1 MKRTIVTLAVV
12 AGVAIV
18 ASLPAAAEEGSP
30 SGEPA
35 AAAARTEVPEAA
47 VALAF
52 PADWAVDIEMRP
64 GEDWGLSERYDDAA
78 PLRFWNVL
86 YASPGGRP
94 WCDVTWYP
102 EHPMTLAEQAIE
114 YELLMTPTLSEVERT
129 IEVTPTQLPAG
140 EAFRFV
146 IYNGP
151 TDDFGTVYLLESE
164 VGRYFLQCVSDERAD
179 DDWLSIASSIEWLAV
194 PEVSPEP

>member
-1 MKRTIVTLAVV
+1 MRTIVTLAVA
-12 AGVAIV
+12 AGVAVV

-30 SGEPA
+30 PGEPA
-35 AAAARTEVPEAA
+35 AEAVRVEVPEAA
-47 VALAF
+47 VALSL
-52 PADWAVDIEMRP
+52 PADWAVDIEMRQR
-64 GEDWGLSERYDDAA
+64 EDWGLSERYVDAA

-102 EHPMTLAEQAIE
+102 EHPMTLAEHAVE
-114 YELLMTPTLSEVERT
+114 YELLMTPTLSDVERT
-129 IEVTPTQLPAG
+129 IEVMPTELPAG

-151 TDDFGTVYLLESE
+151 TDDYGTVYLLEAE
-164 VGRYFLQCVSDERAD
+164 AGRYFVQCLSDERAA
-179 DDWLSIASSIEWLAV
+179 DDWLSIAATLEWLAE
-194 PEVSPEP
+194 PEVSPAP

>member
-1 MKRTIVTLAVV
+1 MRTLGTLAVV
-12 AGVAIV
+12 ACTAIV
-18 ASLPAAAEEGSP
+18 ASPPAAAEEESP

-35 AAAARTEVPEAA
+35 AAVRVEVPEAA
-47 VALAF
+47 VALSF
-52 PADWAVDIEMRP
+52 PADWDIDVEMRQ
-64 GEDWGLSERYDDAA
+64 GEDWGLSERYVDAA

-94 WCDVTWYP
+94 WCDVSWYP
-102 EHPMTLAEQAIE
+102 EHPMTLAEHAVE

-129 IEVTPTQLPAG
+129 IEVLPTELPAG

-151 TDDFGTVYLLESE
+151 TDDFGTVYLLESRA
-164 VGRYFLQCVSDERAD
+164 GRYFLQCVSDERAD
-179 DDWLSIASSIEWLAV
+179 DDWLSIASTLEWLAE
-194 PEVSPEP
+194 PEVTPEP

>member
-30 SGEPA
+30 SGEP

-129 IEVTPTQLPAG
+129 IEVMPTQLPAG
-140 EAFRFV
+140 DAFRFV